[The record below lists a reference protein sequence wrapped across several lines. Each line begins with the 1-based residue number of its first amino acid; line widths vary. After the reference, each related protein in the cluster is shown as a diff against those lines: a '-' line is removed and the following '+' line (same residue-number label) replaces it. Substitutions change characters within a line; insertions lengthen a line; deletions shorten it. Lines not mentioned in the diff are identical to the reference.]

1 MMPGVFRLREWEVQ
15 GLKVQRV
22 GGLESGEPESE
33 GSKERESTEQEA
45 Q

>member
-1 MMPGVFRLREWEVQ
+1 MPGAFRLRDWEVQ

-22 GGLESGEPESE
+22 GGIESGGSE
-33 GSKERESTEQEA
+33 GEGSRERDSREWEA

>member
-1 MMPGVFRLREWEVQ
+1 MPGVFRLREWEVQ

-22 GGLESGEPESE
+22 GGLESGEREGE
-33 GSKERESTEQEA
+33 GSREKEAREWEA